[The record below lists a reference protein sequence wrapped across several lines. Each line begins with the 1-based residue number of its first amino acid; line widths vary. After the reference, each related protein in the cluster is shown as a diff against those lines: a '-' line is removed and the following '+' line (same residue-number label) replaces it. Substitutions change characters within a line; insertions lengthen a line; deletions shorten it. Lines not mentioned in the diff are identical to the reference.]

1 MKAKKKAG
9 MILTAG
15 MALTLALSGCSSSN
29 NGGNDTSNKS
39 DAQNAGGKSS
49 SPVEI
54 TFWNMFGGG
63 EGDFVDQI
71 IKGFNDSQ
79 QEVIVKQ
86 LRLES
91 NEYYAK
97 LGTALSSSKGP
108 DVAVAHVDRISPF
121 VKAKQLVPVDELAS
135 KVGFDL
141 GQISESNIKS
151 VTYDGKPY
159 AVPLDTHF
167 HMLYYNKDIL
177 QKANLL
183 NTDETPKFDDMSP
196 DGYLN
201 TLSQIKTAVPDVQA
215 MAVNTPYF
223 QEPFLNMYYEAGG
236 DILSPDMKKAAIN
249 NDKALSVLK
258 FYDAIYSNQYADIND
273 KNPWD
278 TFSNGKAAFWFG
290 GVWEAGVLLGDS
302 AKHIGAMPLPAIFG
316 SQTHWGSSHTLVIPS
331 YVSAEKQEAA
341 AKFMKY
347 FSEVGGQTWG
357 NAGHVPANS
366 KVTAS
371 EEYNNLPYR
380 SFFIEAQK
388 TVKFA
393 PQTDNYTTIIT
404 TIAESLQNIIFHNE
418 TAEDGLKDLEK
429 QINEILAN

>member
-1 MKAKKKAG
+1 MRAKKKAG
-9 MILTAG
+9 MMLTAG
-15 MALTLALSGCSSSN
+15 MALALAVTGCSSSN
-29 NGGNDTSNKS
+29 GGGNTDNKTN
-39 DAQNAGGKSS
+39 AGNAGGN

-71 IKGFNDSQ
+71 IKGYNDSQ

-121 VKAKQLVPVDELAS
+121 VKAKQIVPVDELAT

-141 GQISESNIKS
+141 GQISESNMTS

-177 QKANLL
+177 KKANLL
-183 NTDETPKFDDMSP
+183 NEDETPKLDNVSP
-196 DGYLN
+196 EGYLN
-201 TLSQIKTAVPDVQA
+201 TLAQIKTAVPDVQA

-236 DILSPDMKKAAIN
+236 DILSPDLKKAAIN

-258 FYDAIYSNQYADIND
+258 FYDDIYTNQYADIND

-290 GVWEAGVLLGDS
+290 GVWEAGVLLGDAS
-302 AKHIGAMPLPAIFG
+302 KHIGAMPLPAIFG

-371 EEYNNLPYR
+371 EEYNKLPYR
-380 SFFIEAQK
+380 QFFIEAQK

-418 TAEDGLKDLEK
+418 SAEDGLKDLEK